1 MLDMR
6 WTSWVLAAVLLSNVR
21 VSSQNPAKLVADL
34 NHKNRNTSVAAYRK
48 LYKELPPK
56 AIPVLVE
63 RLPGFGFGGQNYGM
77 LVLSRYADKQRR
89 TPLRKLMI
97 TGTPFLQGCSA
108 AILYR
113 DGDKKALP
121 HLVAALTM
129 DRVGVTARAT
139 MVRRLTGIDH
149 PDVLAAVREMLVP
162 GVHFSILAAVID
174 FAWANK
180 DPQVVPAIEKLLRLK
195 TTAGTARGLCAAFL
209 VARDRFAHAATLGQT
224 LAKLSAVSTLIWNYL
239 DRARKLQ
246 HTVLHGVAGHAAKT
260 KSITSLTRA
269 LKVLRAREYRGLMPT
284 LREVANRKNEKLAKV
299 AFKILAEM
307 PDQLKPKE
315 LREML
320 PSEKPWL
327 ALFAAETL
335 RRRDDPV
342 GLPRTLQLVAR
353 KDKLMDR
360 YRVEAVRVLGGFRS
374 NKVVQPLI
382 DLLRHRV
389 PGVRSRAYSSLQY
402 VLRDLFPYSRFDFK
416 TTGYK
421 PWGKTAQRGPAVRT
435 IQAWWDENK
444 T

>member
-1 MLDMR
+1 MR
-6 WTSWVLAAVLLSNVR
+6 RTSLVIAAVLLSNACVK
-21 VSSQNPAKLVADL
+21 SQNPARLVADL
-34 NHKNRNTSVAAYRK
+34 NHENRNTSVAAYRK
-48 LYKELPPK
+48 LYSELLPK

-77 LVLSRYADKQRR
+77 LVLGRYPDKQRR
-89 TPLRKLMI
+89 TPLRKLMN
-97 TGTPFLQGCSA
+97 TGAPFLEGCSA

-113 DGDKKALP
+113 AGDKKALP
-121 HLVAALTM
+121 HLLAALRK
-129 DRVGVTARAT
+129 DRVSVTARAT

-149 PDVLAAVREMLVP
+149 PEVLAAVREMLVP
-162 GVHFSILAAVID
+162 GMHFSILAAVID

-180 DPQVVPAIEKLLRLK
+180 DPLAVPAIEKLLRLK

-209 VARDRFAHAATLGQT
+209 VARGRLAHAAMLGQT
-224 LAKLSAVSTLIWNYL
+224 LSRLSAVSTLIWNYL
-239 DRARKLQ
+239 DRARRLQ

-260 KSITSLTRA
+260 KNITSLRRA
-269 LKVLRAREYRGLMPT
+269 LKVLRTREYRGLMPT
-284 LREVANRKNEKLAKV
+284 LREVANRQNEKLAKV

-320 PSEKPWL
+320 QSEKPWL

-353 KDKLMDR
+353 KDRMMNK
-360 YRVEAVRVLGGFRS
+360 YRVEAIRVLGGFRT

-421 PWGKTAQRGPAVRT
+421 PWGKSAQREAAVRT

-444 T
+444 S